1 MSLRRDAVFRICVIF
16 VMWTACA
23 CRVLPFQLQD
33 WIAMHKRRSDTRKTN
48 DRKSASDNF
57 PRSTPFPFC
66 AIVGQEEMKLAL
78 ILNVVDPLIGGVL
91 IMGHRGT
98 GKSTAVRALADLLPR
113 ILVVSDCAYN
123 CDPAGGRNLC
133 AQCRNKAAS
142 GADLP
147 AQFAAVSVVDLPL
160 GATEDRV
167 CGTIDIERALSQ
179 GKKSFDPGL
188 LARANRGFLY
198 IDEVNLLEDHLV
210 DLLLDVAATGRNK
223 VEREGI
229 SIEHPASFVLVG
241 SGNPEEGELRPQ
253 LLDRFGLHAEVRTE
267 NYLNN
272 RVDIVER
279 REAYDRDPET
289 FCESF
294 AADQEQLRKR
304 IGRARGGLSKVTVGR
319 PILSKI
325 AQLCA
330 DLKVDGH
337 RGELT
342 IMRASRAL
350 AAFEGRRVVTENHVK
365 RVSAMSLR
373 HRLRRDALDETAT
386 SDQIEQAV
394 DGVFRQA
401 AAPQKQSADVEG
413 DRSRQEDETRKPN
426 NPGPRRRSSAAG
438 GGGRTNTAEAQSPP
452 AVENRSLE
460 SRLEEQLRTTD
471 RGAKPKSL
479 SRSSSGAK
487 ATNTQLRGRY
497 TRAVSFKS
505 AGARIAIDA
514 TLRALV
520 GSSSGGEREANLTPV
535 SSTALR
541 YKLLKHKQGTLFVF
555 AIDASGSMAAN
566 RIARA
571 KSTILKL
578 LRKSYL
584 NRDSVAIVSFHGT
597 TANVDLAP
605 SRSILR
611 ARRVLDSLKMGGS
624 TPLGAG
630 LVTTIELI
638 KMVGDKFGE
647 TVVLLFTDGR
657 SNVPLRRNGLN
668 LRVMRQMK
676 IESEL
681 RELNVALQRTQARV
695 VVVDTQKEFESS
707 EETRR
712 LAAILQARFV
722 KLAPAVA

>member
-1 MSLRRDAVFRICVIF
+1 MDKRKVK
-16 VMWTACA
+16 TY
-23 CRVLPFQLQD
+23 PF
-33 WIAMHKRRSDTRKTN
+33 T
-48 DRKSASDNF
+48 
-57 PRSTPFPFC
+57 
-66 AIVGQEEMKLAL
+66 AIVGQEEMKIAL
-78 ILNVVDPLIGGVL
+78 LLNVVDPLIGGVL

-98 GKSTAVRALADLLPR
+98 GKSTAVRALSDLLPQ
-113 ILVVSDCAYN
+113 IPVVDGCPYN
-123 CDPAGGRNLC
+123 CDPENPC
-133 AQCRNKAAS
+133 EQCSERGSLNSKLA
-142 GADLP
+142 P
-147 AQFAAVSVVDLPL
+147 VPVVELPL

-167 CGTIDIERALSQ
+167 CGTIDIERALSS
-179 GKKSFDPGL
+179 GRKVFDPGL

-210 DLLLDVAATGRNK
+210 DLLLDVAVTGRNK
-223 VEREGI
+223 VEREGV
-229 SIEHPASFVLVG
+229 SVEHPAGFVLIG

-267 NYLNN
+267 NYLKN
-272 RVDIVER
+272 RIDIIER
-279 REAYDRDPET
+279 RDGYDRDREA
-289 FCESF
+289 FCESY
-294 AADQEQLRKR
+294 AGDQAVLRKR
-304 IGRARGGLSKVTVGR
+304 ITRARANLGKIGVERSVLE
-319 PILSKI
+319 KI

-330 DLKVDGH
+330 DLQVDGH

-342 IMRASRAL
+342 IMRAARAL
-350 AAFEGRRVVTENHVK
+350 AAFEGRRSVTDEHVK

-394 DGVFRQA
+394 DEVFPQT
-401 AAPQKQSADVEG
+401 APAQTSSGDAGDHDGAKQERRGKTNNSG
-413 DRSRQEDETRKPN
+413 QRK
-426 NPGPRRRSSAAG
+426 SSSTG
-438 GGGRTNTAEAQSPP
+438 GARTNTADVPSPP
-452 AVENRSLE
+452 AVEKKSGEVRLDEHLRRTERAEKTRSQ
-460 SRLEEQLRTTD
+460 SRRAT
-471 RGAKPKSL
+471 
-479 SRSSSGAK
+479 GAK
-487 ATNTQLRGRY
+487 AALDQQRGRY

-505 AGARIAIDA
+505 VGARVAIDA

-520 GSSSGGEREANLTPV
+520 AFEGGTLAPV
-535 SSTALR
+535 NSRALR

-597 TANVDLAP
+597 TANVDLPP

-611 ARRVLDSLKMGGS
+611 ARRVLDSLRMGGS

-630 LVTTIELI
+630 LVTTIDLIEL
-638 KMVGDKFGE
+638 VGKKFGE

-668 LRVMRQMK
+668 LRAFRQMK

-681 RELNVALQRTQARV
+681 GELNTALKRTRARV

-712 LAAILQARFV
+712 LAQILHARFV
-722 KLAPAVA
+722 KVG

>member
-1 MSLRRDAVFRICVIF
+1 MRRHK
-16 VMWTACA
+16 TY
-23 CRVLPFQLQD
+23 PF
-33 WIAMHKRRSDTRKTN
+33 T
-48 DRKSASDNF
+48 
-57 PRSTPFPFC
+57 

-98 GKSTAVRALADLLPR
+98 GKSTAVRGLADLLPQ
-113 ILVVSDCAYN
+113 ISVVAGCPYN
-123 CDPAGGRNLC
+123 CDPQDKRNFCNQCGAAGAELTVT
-133 AQCRNKAAS
+133 QS
-142 GADLP
+142 P
-147 AQFAAVSVVDLPL
+147 VPVVELPL

-167 CGTIDIERALSQ
+167 CGTIDIERALAA
-179 GKKSFDPGL
+179 GRKAFDPGL

-210 DLLLDVAATGRNK
+210 DLLLDVAATGINK
-223 VEREGI
+223 VEREGV
-229 SIEHPASFVLVG
+229 SVEHPANFVLIG

-253 LLDRFGLHAEVRTE
+253 LLDRFGLHAEVTTE
-267 NYLNN
+267 NYLQN

-279 REAYDRDPET
+279 REGYDRDRDA

-304 IGRARGGLSKVTVGR
+304 ITKARANLSKLTITR
-319 PILSKI
+319 PVLEKI

-330 DLKVDGH
+330 DLKIDGH

-342 IMRASRAL
+342 IMRAARAL
-350 AAFEGRRVVTENHVK
+350 AAFDGRRAVTEEQVK
-365 RVSAMSLR
+365 RVSAMALR

-386 SDQIEQAV
+386 SEQIQQAV
-394 DGVFRQA
+394 DEVFPSTTPPQPSSGNGGGDTQRQEGPGKSNKQ
-401 AAPQKQSADVEG
+401 APRQRATASGSSARPNDADVL
-413 DRSRQEDETRKPN
+413 
-426 NPGPRRRSSAAG
+426 
-438 GGGRTNTAEAQSPP
+438 SPP
-452 AVENRSLE
+452 AVEKKTGE
-460 SRLEEQLRTTD
+460 VRLDEHLRTTD
-471 RGAKPKSL
+471 RKEKAISQSRRTSGGKAAL
-479 SRSSSGAK
+479 SQR
-487 ATNTQLRGRY
+487 RGRY
-497 TRAVSFKS
+497 TRAVTFRS

-520 GSSSGGEREANLTPV
+520 GLDASLRDGRLTPV
-535 SSTALR
+535 DSQALR

-597 TANVDLAP
+597 TANVDLPP

-611 ARRVLDSLKMGGS
+611 ARRVLDSLRMGGS
-624 TPLGAG
+624 TPLALG
-630 LVTTIELI
+630 LVTTIELLEL
-638 KMVGDKFGE
+638 VGNKFGE

-657 SNVPLRRNGLN
+657 SNVPLRRGGLN
-668 LRVMRQMK
+668 LRAFRQVK

-681 RELNVALQRTQARV
+681 RELTVALHRTRARV
-695 VVVDTQKEFESS
+695 VVVDTQKEFESAA
-707 EETRR
+707 ETRR
-712 LAAILQARFV
+712 LAGILRARFV
-722 KLAPAVA
+722 KISPA